1 MADGPPIQSST
12 DALDT
17 ATPISLLDL
26 GQCIYI
32 YQADGD
38 PASQLSIDALN
49 TTTPYI

>member
-1 MADGPPIQSST
+1 MDPPFNRAQMPWI
-12 DALDT
+12 LLH
-17 ATPISLLDL
+17 PLLDL

-49 TTTPYI
+49 TTTPDI